1 MLEQNKRETK
11 KQVQAEL
18 RDRAELTE
26 KSRKRARPLEAT
38 RARRVSKAPPSE
50 VSE

>member
-1 MLEQNKRETK
+1 MLEQNKGETK
-11 KQVQAEL
+11 SKQIQAEQTGTG
-18 RDRAELTE
+18 LTE